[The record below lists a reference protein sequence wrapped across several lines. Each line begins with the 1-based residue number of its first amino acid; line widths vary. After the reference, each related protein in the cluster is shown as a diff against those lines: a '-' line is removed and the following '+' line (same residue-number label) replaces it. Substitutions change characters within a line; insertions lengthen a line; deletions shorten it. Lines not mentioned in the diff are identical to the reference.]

1 MLPELRIAGNCWE
14 LCRECKNA
22 LLQLN
27 LLKAGDTFF
36 PQEEKLRYQ
45 GTFLTATHDTN
56 NAMYSK
62 YHISLYHLHYCLD
75 TRPSHLCRLS
85 TELKEDLVHHDL
97 GRGENANIPHE
108 NAIPLI
114 NICKYLHITRGCYPL
129 PQHNP
134 LLSLFAVYVLLCF
147 PK

>member
-56 NAMYSK
+56 KTLCTQSII
-62 YHISLYHLHYCLD
+62 YHYIIYITVWTPVHLIFVD
-75 TRPSHLCRLS
+75 FQQ
-85 TELKEDLVHHDL
+85 
-97 GRGENANIPHE
+97 N
-108 NAIPLI
+108 
-114 NICKYLHITRGCYPL
+114 
-129 PQHNP
+129 
-134 LLSLFAVYVLLCF
+134 
-147 PK
+147 